1 MNEEPKERPM
11 PVTHR
16 GGTRATAMATPAIE
30 FEILARVNEND
41 PAIAAAIATPKS
53 IRLGVIRFQTSLLT
67 WAISI
72 ILAIVQDVPIT
83 RRQPINIVNK
93 DLVVIV
99 RFEIAIPNAMLKIG
113 SINGATIIAPM
124 ITAELFAKRP
134 NVAIAAA
141 LISSTRYATDN
152 LEAVSRPL
160 YNSLVLK
167 ASSM

>member
-1 MNEEPKERPM
+1 MCSSD
-11 PVTHR
+11 
-16 GGTRATAMATPAIE
+16 
-30 FEILARVNEND
+30 L
-41 PAIAAAIATPKS
+41 
-53 IRLGVIRFQTSLLT
+53 
-67 WAISI
+67 SI

-124 ITAELFAKRP
+124 ITSELFAKRP

-152 LEAVSRPL
+152 LEAVSRLL